1 MPFLSIDRLSQV
13 KNYYG
18 QYTNTVVSVLKRD
31 PYEVSLGLDN
41 MKWFSTLEK
50 LNIRFAVRN
59 QVYPSYRFR
68 LAELSGRWNID
79 DAVIVG
85 MRGEIY

>member
-1 MPFLSIDRLSQV
+1 
-13 KNYYG
+13 
-18 QYTNTVVSVLKRD
+18 
-31 PYEVSLGLDN
+31 